1 MLLIQQVFLTKA
13 LKVHTFNSAL
23 SLSHTHTANLSAEL
37 VLLSTLNHIFIYK
50 NQSSANRL
58 KHVSNV
64 M

>member
-23 SLSHTHTANLSAEL
+23 THTHTANLSAEL